1 MTEENLSILLVD
13 DDDTFRERLSHAFQ
27 DRNWT
32 VFTAK
37 NAQEGI
43 VLAQKNSPE
52 FVLLDLKMPGKSGL
66 ELLKEVMAVDPQ
78 TKVVMLT
85 GYGSIATAIEAM
97 KLGATNYL
105 TKPVDVEE
113 ILKAFGDQ
121 GPYVQKKTNSP
132 SLAAVEWE
140 HIQRVLSD
148 CDGNVSQAA
157 RRLNIHRRSLQR
169 KLQKNPPK
177 K

>member
-1 MTEENLSILLVD
+1 MSEENLSILLID
-13 DDDTFRERLSHAFQ
+13 DDDTFRERLARAFQ
-27 DRNWT
+27 DRQWT

-37 NAQEGI
+37 NAEAGI
-43 VLAQKNSPE
+43 ALAQKHSPE
-52 FVLLDLKMPGKSGL
+52 FVLVDLKMPGRSGL
-66 ELLKEVMAVDPQ
+66 DVLKEVLAVDAQ

-97 KLGATNYL
+97 KLGAVNYL

-113 ILKAFGDQ
+113 IIQAFGEQ
-121 GPYVQKKTNSP
+121 YVQKKSTSP
-132 SLAAVEWE
+132 SLASVEWE
-140 HIQRVLSD
+140 HIQRILND
-148 CDGNVSQAA
+148 CDGNVSEAA